1 MKKYKAMNIIRR
13 NWRLLKRMFSRK
25 TNSDRIVFT
34 DDMVSRFIGVHKEL
48 QAVIAIVSNYRAGVN
63 IKSNDFRPRA
73 IYKYE
78 GGVLVDEMEIV
89 IKRSRGIISCYD
101 DCADKETDMSK
112 IVKEVVEEILSIED
126 RHQYNPDPSLSKTVF
141 MEDVLIE
148 YTVRNSDMPEDIIR
162 KHVNRFV
169 KNPFGGDP
177 LHRLLET

>member
-1 MKKYKAMNIIRR
+1 MKKYKVMNKMRR
-13 NWRLLKRMFSRK
+13 NWRQLKRILNRK
-25 TNSDRIVFT
+25 TSSDRIVFT
-34 DDMVSRFIGVHKEL
+34 DDMVRRFIDVHREL
-48 QAVIAIVSNYRAGVN
+48 QAVIAIVSNYRAGIN

-101 DCADKETDMSK
+101 DCADKETDISK
-112 IVKEVVEEILSIED
+112 IVKEVVEEILSIEG
-126 RHQYNPDPSLSKTVF
+126 PDPLLSKTTF
-141 MEDVLIE
+141 MEDILTE
-148 YTVRNSDMPEDIIR
+148 YAVRNTDMSEEILR
-162 KHVNRFV
+162 KNVSRFT